1 MERKKKHDGRISA
14 SRFSLQH
21 FLLSCTI
28 DKVLFIFL
36 KRTDEPKKKK
46 LIIRVLLINARQWYF
61 GSKH

>member
-36 KRTDEPKKKK
+36 KRTDEPKKK
-46 LIIRVLLINARQWYF
+46 N
-61 GSKH
+61 